1 MSLIRSLAAVSGLCL
16 ALFAGTQAHA
26 SPITYIFHFQSQGGP
41 TPTGGFT
48 YDAVTKQFSN
58 FQVTL
63 GGTTLD
69 YTAVANAAD
78 SILLFELGEL
88 GQNLIDGYGPL
99 GPELSRWYAGPL
111 GFYGFHWR
119 TPNPGDFLYVELS
132 AGAPNDPIY
141 LSPNAYE
148 GTWSTSIADIPEPA
162 TLTPT
167 ALALIAAAVGWR
179 KRRPR

>member
-1 MSLIRSLAAVSGLCL
+1 MKTIRAFAVFSGLCL
-16 ALFAGTQAHA
+16 ALFGGTVARA
-26 SPITYIFHFQSQGGP
+26 SPITYIFHFQSPDGP
-41 TPTGGFT
+41 SPTGGFT
-48 YDAVTKQFSN
+48 YDSATKQFSD

-99 GPELSRWYAGPL
+99 GPELSRWYGGAS

-132 AGAPNDPIY
+132 AGAPGDPIY
-141 LSPNAYE
+141 AIPGAYA
-148 GTWSTSIADIPEPA
+148 GTWSTSVADLPEPA
-162 TLTPT
+162 TLVPT
-167 ALALIAAAVGWR
+167 ALALTAVAVGCR
-179 KRRPR
+179 RRRP